1 MDADLTLKE
10 DLVYNWLKANPE
22 FFNSYPDILPAAITA
37 SGKVLSLEAGQLK
50 NLQKQNEKLKDRLED
65 ILKRLHRNDDI
76 HKSYH
81 EVQIKLLTATTPQEL
96 ISAATQST
104 EDLLSIGRITV
115 AINTSEKD
123 ITALYQN
130 LSEDFPKDRLFFIS
144 TQELTLTLKKPAK
157 PVIRVGLE
165 GNNRHLFFGDHS
177 DKIRS
182 EALVPLFSH
191 PNHEQARLI
200 GSLNIGDP
208 SPSRFLPSDS
218 TELLQDLADV
228 LGLCLSRLA
237 NCTNGKPVE

>member
-1 MDADLTLKE
+1 MDADLTLQE
-10 DLVYNWLKANPE
+10 DLVYKWLKDNPE
-22 FFNSYPDILPAAITA
+22 FFNNYPDILPAAITV

-50 NLQKQNEKLKDRLED
+50 KLQKQNEKLSDKLED
-65 ILKRLHRNDDI
+65 ILKRLHRNDEI
-76 HKSYH
+76 HKTYH
-81 EVQIKLLTATTPQEL
+81 EIQISLLTATTPQEL
-96 ISAATQST
+96 IKVTTKST
-104 EDLLSIGRITV
+104 EDQLSVGRITV

-123 ITALYQN
+123 ITDLYKN
-130 LSEDFPKDRLFFIS
+130 LSEDFPLDRLFFIPS
-144 TQELTLTLKKPAK
+144 DELSQTLKKPAK

-165 GNNRHLFFGDHS
+165 GNNRNLFFGDHS

-191 PNHEQARLI
+191 PNHERARLI

-228 LGLCLSRLA
+228 LGLCLNRLA
-237 NCTNGKPVE
+237 NCTNIKPDQ